1 MSASVSIPIAGFK
14 DVYDVAAVE
23 KALHDLPP
31 GANEALRALYE
42 KMLRL
47 GGQRFTVKPSALPEM
62 DALFDELPNF
72 AEVLEDI
79 RKHLAL
85 CIDSERRRSSCR
97 RCCCWA
103 SPASARRTSRAASP
117 QLLGT
122 GFGFVPMSSLTAGWV
137 LSGASSQWKN
147 AKPGKVFDTFLN
159 GDYANPVIVVD
170 EIDKASG
177 DGQYDP
183 LGALYELLEIE
194 TATRF
199 VDEFVEVP
207 IDASGAVWLATA
219 NDAARI
225 PEPLLNRMNVYEID
239 APDAEGSRAHRRA
252 RSTARSAT
260 RTTGAGSF
268 PEAPSAAALD
278 KLAALPPREMRRAMQ
293 AAFGNAKVAGRER
306 SSAPDD
312 IQDRARGRKRANRVL
327 DLEVGQQSPAGDH
340 RDPDQQRGRG
350 RDARRRRR
358 RQLAH
363 LLDVPHARAAET
375 RRRGTAPRSAPAA
388 RIRHIFTDEHRAG
401 DEVGRRA
408 R

>member
-1 MSASVSIPIAGFK
+1 MSDSVSIPIAGFK
-14 DVYDVAAVE
+14 DVYDVPQVE
-23 KALHDLPP
+23 KALHDLPS

-47 GGQRFTVKPSALPEM
+47 GGQRFTVKPSALPEI
-62 DALFDELPNF
+62 DALLDELPNF

-85 CIDSERRRSSCR
+85 CIGTNDSIEL
-97 RCCCWA
+97 
-103 SPASARRTSRAASP
+103 PPILLLGEPGIGKTHFARKIAE
-117 QLLGT
+117 LLGT

-199 VDEFVEVP
+199 VDEFVELP
-207 IDASGAVWLATA
+207 IDASGALWLATA

-225 PEPLLNRMNVYEID
+225 PDPLLNRLAVYEID
-239 APDAEGSRAHRRA
+239 APDADGTRRIA
-252 RSTARSAT
+252 GTIYREIRSAHDWG
-260 RTTGAGSF
+260 RQF
-268 PEAPSAAALD
+268 PEALSAAALER
-278 KLAALPPREMRRAMQ
+278 LAGLPPREMRRAIH
-293 AAFGNAKVAGRER
+293 AAFGAAKVDGRSEVG
-306 SSAPDD
+306 AED
-312 IQDRARGRKRANRVL
+312 IQDPRTRK
-327 DLEVGQQSPAGDH
+327 
-340 RDPDQQRGRG
+340 QRIG
-350 RDARRRRR
+350 
-358 RQLAH
+358 
-363 LLDVPHARAAET
+363 
-375 RRRGTAPRSAPAA
+375 
-388 RIRHIFTDEHRAG
+388 F
-401 DEVGRRA
+401 
-408 R
+408 